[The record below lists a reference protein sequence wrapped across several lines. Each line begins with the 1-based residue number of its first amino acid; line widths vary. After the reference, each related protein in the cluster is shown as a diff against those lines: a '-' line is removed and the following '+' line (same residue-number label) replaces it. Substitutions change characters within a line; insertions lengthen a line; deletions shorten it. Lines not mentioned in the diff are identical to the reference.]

1 MLVARRQ
8 VLVQLSDDLLA
19 LLDERAGMACIS
31 RSELVRRAIRQYVE
45 SDREAEIDRAI
56 IEGYTRIPPPERDP
70 WAEASALRSIREEP
84 W

>member
-1 MLVARRQ
+1 M
-8 VLVQLSDDLLA
+8 LVQLSDDLLA

-31 RSELVRRAIRQYVE
+31 RSELVRRAIRQYIE
-45 SDREAEIDRAI
+45 SDRESEIDREI
-56 IEGYTRIPPPERDP
+56 IEGYTRVPPPEHDP